1 MLDYDELH
9 IVDASGRTLDGT
21 LRAEAG
27 QISISFDDSSAEY
40 PITIDL
46 IASKQ
51 WHPSFTPQ
59 EQAYFGLHITSI
71 GDVNRD
77 GCDDFAIGAHGY
89 HGAYPFVGK
98 VFVFHGMES
107 SLGAWWEGP
116 DSIPSWEKLGA
127 REAGGFGGSLSG
139 GDFNGDGYGDL
150 WLRR

>member
-1 MLDYDELH
+1 M
-9 IVDASGRTLDGT
+9 VATT
-21 LRAEAG
+21 LRLVH
-27 QISISFDDSSAEY
+27 
-40 PITIDL
+40 T
-46 IASKQ
+46 ASTARTR
-51 WHPSFTPQ
+51 S
-59 EQAYFGLHITSI
+59 L
-71 GDVNRD
+71 
-77 GCDDFAIGAHGY
+77 
-89 HGAYPFVGK
+89 GK